1 MYGRPSKPS
10 WMDIGY
16 DNLSFA
22 EKTREYNR
30 DLMLY
35 EIANKNNTYENN
47 YNQYNHYNYAKTIPS
62 LSKKEIIQFN
72 LKFMLSNSKQEIMT
86 SFKAIVICLILISAI
101 FCYTNSIQYDSLK
114 YEILQPFATFGYY
127 VLIFCI
133 IIFSLIMIYNFI
145 LFLIIPIKLKAF
157 EKANKK

>member
-10 WMDIGY
+10 WTDIGY

-47 YNQYNHYNYAKTIPS
+47 YNHYSYANTIPS
-62 LSKKEIIQFN
+62 LSKEEIIQSS
-72 LKFMLSNSKQEIMT
+72 LEFMLSTSKQEIMT
-86 SFKAIVICLILISAI
+86 SFKALVVCLILISAI
-101 FCYTNSIQYDSLK
+101 FCYTDSIQYDSLK
-114 YEILQPFATFGYY
+114 DEMLQPFITIGYY
-127 VLIFCI
+127 VLILCI

-145 LFLIIPIKLKAF
+145 LSLIIPIKLKAF
-157 EKANKK
+157 EKVNKK

>member
-47 YNQYNHYNYAKTIPS
+47 YNHYSYANTIPS
-62 LSKKEIIQFN
+62 FSKEESIQFN
-72 LKFMLSNSKQEIMT
+72 LKFILSTTKQEIMT
-86 SFKAIVICLILISAI
+86 SFKAIVVCLILISAI

-127 VLIFCI
+127 VLILCI

-145 LFLIIPIKLKAF
+145 LSLIIPIKLKAF